1 MFFVPHSHYM
11 WNSPIA
17 GRNVMMKFRLVPED
31 NGTYFKG
38 YDDSVDATV
47 ANSFAT
53 AAFRFAHSLI
63 PGIMKLLANDTS
75 SPEYV
80 QLHTMLLDPFKLY
93 KRGEMAKILR
103 GASQT
108 PIQAS
113 DPYFTNEV
121 IKHISAIL
129 SICRVFF

>member
-1 MFFVPHSHYM
+1 MERFQLLPGGF
-11 WNSPIA
+11 
-17 GRNVMMKFRLVPED
+17 G
-31 NGTYFKG
+31 G
-38 YDDSVDATV
+38 YDQTLDASV

-63 PGIMKLLANDTS
+63 PGVMKLLANDTT

-80 QLHTMLLDPFKLY
+80 QLHTLLLDPFKLY
-93 KRGEMAKILR
+93 ENGEIDRVLR
-103 GASQT
+103 GAMHT

-121 IKHISAIL
+121 
-129 SICRVFF
+129 